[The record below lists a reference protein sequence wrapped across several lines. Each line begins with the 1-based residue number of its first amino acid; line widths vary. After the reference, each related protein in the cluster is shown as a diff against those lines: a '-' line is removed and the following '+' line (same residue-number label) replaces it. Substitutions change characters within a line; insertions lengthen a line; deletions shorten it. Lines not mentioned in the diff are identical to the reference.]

1 MTDVITRLN
10 VALEG
15 RYRIER
21 ELGEGGMATVFL
33 ADDLKHERRVAI
45 KVLKPELA
53 AVIGGERFVTE
64 IKTTAA
70 LQHPHILPLF
80 DSGAADGFLYYVM
93 PFVDGESLRDRLDRE
108 KQLSVD
114 EAVRIAAAVA
124 SALQYAHERG
134 IIHRDIK
141 PANILIHAGEPV
153 VADFGIA
160 LAISAAG
167 GGRLTETGM
176 SVGTPHYMSPEQAS
190 ADRDVSARS
199 DIYALA
205 CVLYEMLTGDPPHT
219 GPTAQAVLMRI
230 LTEEPR
236 DVAEVRRAVPAH
248 VRDALHKALEKLP
261 ADRFESADAFK
272 RALTDAAFSYDPKP
286 RTPVSAGPGPGPGTR
301 TWGRDA
307 RTRLL
312 FAATLVLVLLL
323 GAAAVQIGSHVP
335 VDDAAPAH
343 RYVIPDTARSELF
356 MDISR
361 RGDVVYGA
369 MVDGRRHLRLRRAT
383 ETRSTE
389 IPNTTDGLFPAFS
402 PAGDWVVFSVGQ
414 RELKKV
420 QLATGTT
427 VTVVPQGRL
436 GRVADPFWSDDGT
449 ILFVSVDGVYRVPD
463 VGGEPE
469 RIVESSFPFFPR
481 QLPNGRTL
489 LYTEMPQGNPAN
501 ARVVARDLVKGD
513 TALVAASGGNAAWSP
528 TGHILHGHHSGS
540 IFAVPFDLRRRRV
553 TGPPVPV
560 QENVFSVGT
569 ISMFWLSDAGSLV
582 YLGGSGAGL
591 NLARLAF
598 AWVEMDGTVSPIPI
612 EPTDHAD
619 ARISPDGRR
628 IAYTRDGF
636 IYLFDLDRG
645 TNQRLTFEGENY
657 HDPVWS
663 PDGRRIA
670 FNATRTDGR
679 GGGASDIYLKDV
691 DGRSPAEWL
700 AGFEGQQYP
709 AEWLED
715 GTVVFFSRSQ
725 PGAQSDILMTRIGSG
740 EDPVPLLHA
749 DWNEV
754 GPKVSPDGT
763 MMAYSSNETGRTHVF
778 IRGFPDMGGRWQVSD
793 RPAYGPLLW
802 ARDGRAVFY
811 HDEAT
816 NRLVRAD
823 LAFEP
828 TVQVLSRT
836 DLTDQQVGQL
846 RDIHPDGER
855 LLITR
860 PVGADALDEVD
871 VQIVAVANWFTELRD
886 RLGGRDR

>member
-1 MTDVITRLN
+1 MTDVIARLN
-10 VALEG
+10 AALDG
-15 RYRIER
+15 SYRIER
-21 ELGEGGMATVFL
+21 ELGEGGMANVFL

-93 PFVDGESLRDRLDRE
+93 PYVEGESLRDRLDRE
-108 KQLSVD
+108 KQLGVD

-124 SALQYAHERG
+124 SALQYAHDRG

-236 DVAEVRRAVPAH
+236 DVREVRRSVPAH
-248 VRDALHKALEKLP
+248 VRDAVHKALEKLP

-272 RALTDAAFSYDPKP
+272 RALTDARFSYQPKP
-286 RTPVSAGPGPGPGTR
+286 RAAASAGRGADPGAR
-301 TWGRDA
+301 SWGRDA

-312 FAATLVLVLLL
+312 FAAALLLVLALA
-323 GAAAVQIGSHVP
+323 AAAVQIGSPGP
-335 VDDAAPAH
+335 VDVSAPTH
-343 RYVIPDTARSELF
+343 RYIIPDTARSELF
-356 MDISR
+356 MAISR

-369 MVDGRRHLRLRRAT
+369 TVDGRRHLRLRRAT
-383 ETRSTE
+383 EMRSTE
-389 IPNTTDGLFPAFS
+389 IPNTADANFPAFS
-402 PAGDWVVFSVGQ
+402 PAGDWVAFSTDQ

-420 QLATGTT
+420 QLATGTA
-427 VTVVPQGRL
+427 VTVLPQGPL
-436 GRVADPFWSDDGT
+436 NRVGDPFWTPDGT
-449 ILFVSVDGVYRVPD
+449 ILFAAGDGIYRIPD
-463 VGGEPE
+463 VGGDPE
-469 RIVESSFPFFPR
+469 RILESSFAVFPR
-481 QLPNGRTL
+481 LLPNGRTL
-489 LYTEMPQGNPAN
+489 LYTEVPQGNPAN
-501 ARVVARDLVKGD
+501 ARVLARDLETGD
-513 TALVAASGGNAAWSP
+513 TVTIAASAGNAAWSP

-540 IFAVPFDLRRRRV
+540 IFAVPFDLRRRKV

-560 QENVFSVGT
+560 QENVLSVGA
-569 ISMFWLSDAGSLV
+569 ISMFWLSEPGSLV
-582 YLGGSGAGL
+582 YLGGSGPGF
-591 NLARLAF
+591 NLTQLSF
-598 AWVEMDGTVSPIPI
+598 AWVEMDGTISNIPL

-619 ARISPDGRR
+619 ARISPDGGQ
-628 IAYTRDGF
+628 IAYTRDGY
-636 IYLFDLDRG
+636 IYVFDLNRG
-645 TNQRLTFEGENY
+645 TNQRLTFEGDNY

-663 PDGRRIA
+663 PDGRRVA
-670 FNATRTDGR
+670 FNATRDDGR
-679 GGGASDIYLKDV
+679 GESDIYVKDV
-691 DGRSPAEWL
+691 DGRSRAEWL

-709 AEWLED
+709 SQWLED
-715 GTVVFFSRSQ
+715 GTVVFFSRAQ
-725 PGAQSDILMTRIGSG
+725 GGAQADILMTRVGG
-740 EDPVPLLHA
+740 DAEPVPLLRA
-749 DWNEV
+749 DWTEV

-763 MMAYSSNETGRTHVF
+763 MMAYTSDETGQMHVF
-778 IRGFPDMGGRWQVSD
+778 VREFPDMGGRWQVSD
-793 RPAYGPLLW
+793 RPAYGPVVW
-802 ARDGRAVFY
+802 ARDGHAIFY
-811 HDEAT
+811 HDNAT

-828 TVQVLSRT
+828 TLRVLSRT
-836 DLTDQQVGQL
+836 DLTDQQVGDI
-846 RDIHPDGER
+846 RDIHPDGQR
-855 LLITR
+855 LLIAR
-860 PVGADALDEVD
+860 PVGADALDELD
-871 VQIVAVANWFTELRD
+871 VQIVAVANWLTELGD